1 MKHWLIGVV
10 WIGCRAMAVLVC
22 VALAP
27 AINPAYAQ
35 GVTTASMTGLVR
47 DAQGAVI
54 PGAAVTAIHE
64 PSGTR
69 YESITQ
75 GDGRFFI
82 PGMRVGGPYRVSAS
96 VSGFSTEVKENVSLS
111 LGVAQDL
118 DFTLKVAA
126 IAEDIVVVGVSDP
139 VFSSNRTGA
148 ATAVTRDELATLPT
162 ISGRIG
168 DMTRLTPQAS
178 GSNFAG
184 QDNRLARRPT
194 VYDFGQRSRAGVPQ
208 RRNYRDPH
216 QQPRATP

>member
-1 MKHWLIGVV
+1 MKQWLIGVV
-10 WIGCRAMAVLVC
+10 WLGCRAMAVLVC
-22 VALAP
+22 VAFAP

-54 PGAAVTAIHE
+54 PGAAVAAIHE

-69 YESITQ
+69 YETITQ

-118 DFTLKVAA
+118 DFT
-126 IAEDIVVVGVSDP
+126 
-139 VFSSNRTGA
+139 
-148 ATAVTRDELATLPT
+148 
-162 ISGRIG
+162 
-168 DMTRLTPQAS
+168 
-178 GSNFAG
+178 
-184 QDNRLARRPT
+184 
-194 VYDFGQRSRAGVPQ
+194 
-208 RRNYRDPH
+208 
-216 QQPRATP
+216 